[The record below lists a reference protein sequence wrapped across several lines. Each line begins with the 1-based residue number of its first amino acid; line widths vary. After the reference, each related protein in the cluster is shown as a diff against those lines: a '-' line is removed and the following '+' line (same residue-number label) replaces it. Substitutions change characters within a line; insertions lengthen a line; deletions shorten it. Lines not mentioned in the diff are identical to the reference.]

1 MSLSPPDLCP
11 IPDVQSLRG
20 RKEGMD
26 QHHGNHLKCLSLR
39 RLVLIELV
47 RFQTADRLVGFC
59 DQQNAMIVFRS
70 FIIRYAFKRLM
81 FARLKTLSGQF
92 LWSLA
97 NNCGVL
103 VSCVSMI
110 RVTETL

>member
-11 IPDVQSLRG
+11 IPDFQSLRG
-20 RKEGMD
+20 REEEMD
-26 QHHGNHLKCLSLR
+26 QHHGNHLKCRSLR

-47 RFQTADRLVGFC
+47 RFQNADRMVGFC

-81 FARLKTLSGQF
+81 FARLKTPFGQF
-92 LWSLA
+92 LCSLA
-97 NNCGVL
+97 NHCSVL
-103 VSCVSMI
+103 VS
-110 RVTETL
+110 